1 MNMRLIVSSLVG
13 AFVLTLGLMQSS
25 PAALA
30 QDYKAVLAAP
40 DRSDADRENDKKR
53 NALELLSFTG
63 PKTGWRVVDMGAGG
77 GYSTELMARAV
88 GPTGKVW
95 GQSDKASDRFTS
107 RTKAPNL
114 AHMQPLVRPYDQ
126 ALAPDYGNLDLIT
139 FWGS

>member
-40 DRSDADRENDKKR
+40 DRSDADRENDNKR

-63 PKTGWRVVDMGAGG
+63 PKTGWRVVDMGAEIG
-77 GYSTELMARAV
+77 RAHV
-88 GPTGKVW
+88 
-95 GQSDKASDRFTS
+95 
-107 RTKAPNL
+107 
-114 AHMQPLVRPYDQ
+114 
-126 ALAPDYGNLDLIT
+126 
-139 FWGS
+139 